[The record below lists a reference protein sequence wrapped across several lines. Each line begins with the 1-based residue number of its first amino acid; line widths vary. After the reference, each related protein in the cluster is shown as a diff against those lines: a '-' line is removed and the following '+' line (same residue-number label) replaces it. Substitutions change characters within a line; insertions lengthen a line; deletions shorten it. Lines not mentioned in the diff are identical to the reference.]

1 MAKPLP
7 VATVGSTLISAALL
21 PSKEDA
27 AALLP
32 PKEDAPELL

>member
-7 VATVGSTLISAALL
+7 VPTVVSTCITAALL

-27 AALLP
+27 ADFLP
-32 PKEDAPELL
+32 PKEDAPEVL

>member
-1 MAKPLP
+1 MAEPLP
-7 VATVGSTLISAALL
+7 VPTVASTFITAALL

-27 AALLP
+27 AELLP